1 MDNPDQLVDDGV
13 PRRTRDKETSVT
25 RGTSTGWSEL
35 VGEKDFNW
43 IVGNNLRQISR
54 RRGASL
60 RLFVFVLWL
69 SFLSFVVVGHL
80 RFLTLGFLFFFP
92 LVALPFLFALR
103 FLTLIRLS
111 CRWGQ
116 GCKMSAQRYI

>member
-1 MDNPDQLVDDGV
+1 M
-13 PRRTRDKETSVT
+13 
-25 RGTSTGWSEL
+25 
-35 VGEKDFNW
+35 
-43 IVGNNLRQISR
+43 GNNLRQISR

-80 RFLTLGFLFFFP
+80 FALLFFS
-92 LVALPFLFALR
+92 LVALPFPFALR